1 MLAGRFESFSG
12 NPMPLAPQS
21 RAAFTMLLAVAA
33 FALMDAGLK
42 HLAGHYPPMQ
52 VAALRG
58 AASLPFILAW
68 VAATGA
74 FGTLWRVRWPL
85 QVFRGLVSVAM
96 IACFAYGLARMPMST
111 AYTIFF
117 VAPLLITALSVPLL
131 GEKVGPRRWTA
142 ILIGMVGVMVV
153 MRPTG
158 EGALSWAALAVALAA
173 TGYAVSAITVRVL
186 ARTDSTASMI
196 VWLLVFLALGAGL
209 LAWPDWVPIRSA
221 DLWVIGGLGLAG
233 AIGQYALTEAF
244 RMGEASLLAPLEY
257 TGLLWSLMLD
267 LMVWGVL
274 PDSVTWIGAGI
285 IVASGLYLLR
295 RDRIV
300 HAGDA
305 DPPPPPGTLG

>member
-1 MLAGRFESFSG
+1 
-12 NPMPLAPQS
+12 MPLAPQT
-21 RAAFTMLLAVAA
+21 RAALAMLAAVASFA
-33 FALMDAGLK
+33 FMDAGLK
-42 HLAGHYPPMQ
+42 HLAASYPPMQ

-74 FGTLWRVRWPL
+74 FATLWRVRWGL
-85 QVFRGLVSVAM
+85 QAFRGLTSVMM

-142 ILIGMVGVMVV
+142 IVVGMIGVMVV

-158 EGALSWAALAVALAA
+158 EGALSLAALAVVLAA

-186 ARTDSTASMI
+186 SRTDSTASMI
-196 VWLLVFLALGAGL
+196 VWLLFFLALGAGL
-209 LAWPDWVPIRSA
+209 LAWPDWVPIRRA
-221 DLWVIGGLGLAG
+221 DAWVIVGLGLAG

-244 RMGEASLLAPLEY
+244 RTGEASLLAPLEY
-257 TGLLWSLMLD
+257 TGLVWSLLLD
-267 LMVWGVL
+267 LMIWGVL

-300 HAGDA
+300 HAADP
-305 DPPPPPGTLG
+305 DPPPPPGTLGGDEAGTGNR

>member
-1 MLAGRFESFSG
+1 
-12 NPMPLAPQS
+12 MPLAPQT
-21 RAAFTMLLAVAA
+21 RAALTMLLAVAS

-42 HLAGHYPPMQ
+42 QLAAAYPPMQ

-74 FGTLWRVRWPL
+74 LKTLWRVRWPL

-96 IACFAYGLARMPMST
+96 IASYAYGLARMPMST
-111 AYTIFF
+111 AYTLFF

-142 ILIGMVGVMVV
+142 IVIGMVGVVVV
-153 MRPTG
+153 MRPSA
-158 EGALSWAALAVALAA
+158 EGALSLAALAVVAA
-173 TGYAVSAITVRVL
+173 AICYAISAITVRVL

-196 VWLLVFLALGAGL
+196 VWLLFFLALGAGI
-209 LAWPDWVPIRSA
+209 LAWPQWVPIRAA
-221 DLWVIGGLGLAG
+221 DLWLIAGLGLAG

-244 RMGEASLLAPLEY
+244 RVGEASLLAPLEY

-267 LMVWGVL
+267 LAVWGVL
-274 PDSVTWIGAGI
+274 PDSMTWTGAGI
-285 IVASGLYLLR
+285 IIASGLYLLR
-295 RDRIV
+295 RERIV
-300 HAGDA
+300 HADDP